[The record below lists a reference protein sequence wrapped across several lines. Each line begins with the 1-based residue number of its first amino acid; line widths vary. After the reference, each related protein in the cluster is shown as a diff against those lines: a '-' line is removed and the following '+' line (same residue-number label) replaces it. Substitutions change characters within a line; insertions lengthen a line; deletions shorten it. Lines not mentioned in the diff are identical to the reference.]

1 MDKIVEAI
9 MKMQPFGNIFKIFGF
24 SDDWSALLSVI
35 LITLI
40 VTVIVKLIVKTS
52 RLLFKRYKCM
62 LEAME
67 DIKPQFD
74 HLSTK
79 KAKQFYIQTQY
90 QNASPS
96 RQDEP
101 GFTHKFIARAKL
113 IPFFTRIAFSEKQ
126 DSERFYMIL
135 ADSGMGKT
143 TFMINL
149 YIVYHSF
156 FSYSR
161 KYTMKLFR
169 FSNPDTINQVKSIKT
184 EDAKKMILLLDA
196 LDEDPGIISTD
207 PNISDVTAFQNRID
221 EIIEITKNFREVLI
235 TCRSQYFPGQEED
248 PYELKIKRPD
258 EKGFYTLNKLYISPF
273 NEKEVKQYLNKKFGI
288 IPFINQKKKK
298 RALEIVSKAKYLLMR
313 PMLLSYIDYLLESEF
328 TKVTTCTLYDNL
340 VNKWLQREAEKRKG
354 IAVRETFI
362 KGLRSLSLKTAVA
375 IYTNWRKEGRMYV
388 TKEEALQIAE
398 QFDIQLKPEEITG
411 QSLLTCDGVGNWKF
425 AHKSILE
432 FFLAHEACQRPIF
445 LKDMNFKG
453 MDMAKK
459 IYEELDPGLIL
470 FDQSKIMELA
480 LPDEI
485 KKLTEYYIYKSP
497 VFQTE
502 FFEIMYPL
510 DDLTH
515 YHGVFQTSS
524 FKGAIAFCNKMNI
537 KHGYAPVYDDEF
549 NFLNTNENKV
559 RNVDSIRGFRLP
571 TQLELQ
577 KFFIKKLY
585 RTPLYT
591 HENSKGVGSV
601 SKGLKLKLETA
612 AFEVVYPELTAKEW
626 CYDGTAITLFGL
638 KKGLSEANFFNIYDF
653 IKKNVDTISSPHM
666 LNGSFNFR
674 LVFIP

>member
-9 MKMQPFGNIFKIFGF
+9 LKLQPFGTIFKILGCN
-24 SDDWSALLSVI
+24 DDWSALLSVI

-40 VTVIVKLIVKTS
+40 LTFIIKLIVKTS
-52 RLLFKRYKCM
+52 NVLFKRYKRAK
-62 LEAME
+62 EAME

-74 HLSTK
+74 HLSIK

-96 RQDEP
+96 RQEEP
-101 GFTHKFIARAKL
+101 GFTHKYIARAKL
-113 IPFFTRIAFSEKQ
+113 IPFFTKIAFNEKQ

-135 ADSGMGKT
+135 ADSGMRKT

-169 FSNPDTINQVKSIKT
+169 FSNPDTIDQVKSIKT

-207 PNISDVTAFQNRID
+207 PTISDFTAFQNRID

-248 PYELKIKRPD
+248 PYELKIRRPD
-258 EKGFYTLNKLYISPF
+258 EKGFYTLNKLYVSPF
-273 NEKEVKQYLNKKFGI
+273 NEKEVKKYLNKKFGI

-298 RALEIVSKAKYLLMR
+298 RALEIVSKAKNIVMR
-313 PMLLSYIDYLLESEF
+313 PMLLSYIDYLLEGEF
-328 TKVTTCTLYDNL
+328 TEVTTCSIYDKL

-354 IAVRETFI
+354 IAVRDNFI
-362 KGLRSLSLKTAVA
+362 KSLRNLSFKTAVA

-388 TKEEALQIAE
+388 TKEETLCIAE
-398 QFDIQLKPEEITG
+398 QFSIQLKPEEITG

-470 FDQSKIMELA
+470 FDQSKIMESA

-485 KKLTEYYIYKSP
+485 KKLPEYYIYKSP

-502 FFEIMYPL
+502 FFEIMDPL
-510 DDLTH
+510 YDLTQDKAF
-515 YHGVFQTSS
+515 YQPCS

-537 KHGYAPVYDDEF
+537 KHGYEPVYDDEF
-549 NFLNTNENKV
+549 NFLNINENKV
-559 RNVDSIRGFRLP
+559 INVDSVRGFRLP

-591 HENSKGVGSV
+591 HENSKAVGPI
-601 SKGLKLKLETA
+601 SKGLKLKLETVI
-612 AFEVVYPELTAKEW
+612 FEVVYPALTTKEW
-626 CYDGTAITLFGL
+626 CYDGTAISVFGL
-638 KKGLSEANFFNIYDF
+638 KKGLSEGNFINFYDF
-653 IKKNVDTISSPHM
+653 VKKNIEAVSSPHM
-666 LNGSFNFR
+666 LNGNFNFR